1 MLKELK
7 ELKDK
12 GNYYV
17 TDWKSKG
24 VYSSKLIPLYTTFL
38 HDIKLS
44 GYKKGIKFNKS
55 VLVVKQNIYM
65 PEIAYV
71 LDDWPQIPINNFKLK
86 NCLFRP
92 TNTIKN
98 YDERKYVYSG
108 YGIAFDDTGL

>member
-1 MLKELK
+1 MFVYQSTFKTLKELK

-17 TDWKSKG
+17 TDCKSKG

-65 PEIAYV
+65 PDTSNHRQALYPETNALSSSRTKSSPSYSTSN
-71 LDDWPQIPINNFKLK
+71 PRFF
-86 NCLFRP
+86 CL
-92 TNTIKN
+92 
-98 YDERKYVYSG
+98 
-108 YGIAFDDTGL
+108 